1 MDTTTEHRLTEIETL
16 LREIK
21 GNELVHLKE
30 EVRAI
35 RNWVFGIFASI
46 IVGLLGLLVERLCQ

>member
-21 GNELVHLKE
+21 GNELVHLRE
-30 EVRAI
+30 EIRAV

-46 IVGLLGLLVERLCQ
+46 VAALLGLLVKGLWG